1 MEQNEQQRKIGKDGM
16 HITEEFEKPT
26 EKYINLMII

>member
-1 MEQNEQQRKIGKDGM
+1 MEQDEQQRKRGKGGM
-16 HITEEFEKPT
+16 HITVEFEKPT